1 MRGEDEGWK
10 KNNEGSEG
18 SEQNDRSW
26 ETTRERVEV
35 SRGSYIV

>member
-10 KNNEGSEG
+10 KNNEGREG
-18 SEQNDRSW
+18 REQNVRSW
-26 ETTRERVEV
+26 EKTRERVEV